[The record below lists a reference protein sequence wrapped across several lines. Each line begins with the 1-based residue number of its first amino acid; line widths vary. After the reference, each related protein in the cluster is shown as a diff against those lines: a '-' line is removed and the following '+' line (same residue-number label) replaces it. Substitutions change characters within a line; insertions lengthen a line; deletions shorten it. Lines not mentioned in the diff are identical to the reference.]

1 MHLKKVILRNFRC
14 FKELELDLHPRLT
27 VLVAENGGG
36 KTAILDGI
44 AAGLT
49 PLLTYLSSAGQRL
62 SGPGI
67 LDTDFHIEEV
77 KKNGWPQRSDF
88 TQVEIFSSKG
98 LHWDKWRSSSKG
110 KRPKNK
116 VGQKALADIG
126 RIILD
131 SFSNEVPELLPVFS
145 YYGAKRGRLP
155 IPKRLRGT
163 KFDYFQ
169 PTSALVGTLEPLN
182 DFKEMLNWFDLEETA
197 ELRANKGLRRED
209 WEDSDLLTA
218 VRNVIKQLLGSNYD
232 NPHFNP
238 QHKFVVDTGGN
249 PRQLQVTQLSQ
260 GYQSMLAMGMDFA
273 RRLALANRH
282 LNHDNMK
289 QLLDMQNF
297 ESHWIAERDNPEF
310 LSPPLLAPAIMLVDE
325 IDLHLHPSWQQK
337 VLGDLMRVFPSTQFI
352 VTTHSPQVLTTLRAE
367 NIRMIEQNKEGDWYT
382 KTPSFSPLAHESG
395 DALASIMGTH
405 PRPEI
410 TSVTEYIHRYEQ
422 LAKAGEA
429 QTTEAIEIKN
439 KLDKAGFEFNA
450 ADNALF
456 RFLAS
461 KAERSNEGGND

>member
-14 FKELELDLHPRLT
+14 FKELELDLHSRLT

-36 KTAILDGI
+36 KTAVLDGI
-44 AAGLT
+44 AVGLT

-67 LDTDFHIEEV
+67 LDTDLHIEEV

-88 TQVEIFSSKG
+88 TQVEVISSTG

-116 VGQKALADIG
+116 VGQKALADVG
-126 RIILD
+126 RSILD
-131 SFSNEVPELLPVFS
+131 SFKNELPELLPVFS
-145 YYGAKRGRLP
+145 YYGAKRGWLP

-163 KFDYFQ
+163 KIDYFQ

-197 ELRANKGLRRED
+197 ELRANKGCRPED
-209 WEDSDLLTA
+209 WEDSNLLGT
-218 VRNVIKQLLGSNYD
+218 VRNVIELILGGNYK
-232 NPHFNP
+232 NPHFNR
-238 QHKFVVDTGGN
+238 QHKFVVDTGGK
-249 PRQLQVTQLSQ
+249 PEQLQVTQLSQ

-273 RRLALANRH
+273 RRLALANGH
-282 LNHDNMK
+282 LSHDNMDW
-289 QLLDMQNF
+289 LLDIQNF
-297 ESHWIAERDNPEF
+297 ESHWIAERDIPDF
-310 LSPPLLAPAIMLVDE
+310 YSPPLLAPAIMLVDE
-325 IDLHLHPSWQQK
+325 IDLHLHPSWQQR
-337 VLGDLMRVFPSTQFI
+337 VLGDLMRAFPCTQFI

-367 NIRMIEQNKEGDWYT
+367 NIRILEQDKKGGWYAR
-382 KTPSFSPLAHESG
+382 TPSFSPLAHEAG
-395 DALASIMGTH
+395 DALSSIMGTH

-422 LAKAGEA
+422 LTRAGEA
-429 QTTEAIEIKN
+429 QTTEAIEIKT
-439 KLDKAGFEFNA
+439 KLDEAGFEFSA
-450 ADNALF
+450 ADKTLF
-456 RFLAS
+456 SFLAS
-461 KAERSNEGGND
+461 KAERSSEDGND